1 MVRRWLFFAALAAV
15 NLIMLEPTPDQYHW
29 VNYFGAGLAT
39 FWAIMLFLEERSL
52 AKALSAPKKMAAAEA
67 PAPDADKA

>member
-39 FWAIMLFLEERSL
+39 FWAVMLFFEERSL
-52 AKALSAPKKMAAAEA
+52 AKALATPKDKVARDAATD
-67 PAPDADKA
+67 DATKR